1 MSSYTV
7 KFNNDSNRP
16 FQAELKKRIDAY
28 FKDNKI
34 SKRGNLKLYFKTFVM
49 FAAYI
54 GPFVLISTGFFES
67 KLIWLLLAVLMGFSM
82 AAIGMCVMHDANH
95 GSYSK
100 NDRLNKI
107 LGFFSI
113 SLLSGNALNWKI
125 QHNLIHHT
133 FTNVHDHD
141 EDISSLGFLRFDPH
155 VPHKKIHRFQFL
167 YAWFFY
173 GLMTLM
179 WSTVKDFKQ
188 VVRYHRAGY
197 LKDAGTTFG
206 KELAVI
212 IVSKIFYYAYMLLP
226 YFLVPE
232 MTFVNWLI
240 GYVVMHYIAGLS
252 LALVF
257 QLAHVTDDNEYP
269 LPESGMMETSFIEH
283 QLMTTMNFATRSR
296 FVSYLVGG
304 LNFQVEHHLFPAI
317 SHVHYPKISKIVE
330 QTTKEFNIPY
340 HSGKSFWGALS
351 AHTKMLRDLGRA

>member
-34 SKRGNLKLYFKTFVM
+34 SKRGNLSLYIKSLIM
-49 FAAYI
+49 ISAYAV
-54 GPFVLISTGFFES
+54 PFVLLCTGFFES
-67 KLIWLLLAVLMGFSM
+67 KLIWLLLAILMGFSM
-82 AAIGMCVMHDANH
+82 ATIGMCVMHDANH

-100 NDRLNKI
+100 SDRLNKI
-107 LGFFSI
+107 VGFFSMAF
-113 SLLSGNALNWKI
+113 LAGNALNWKI

-155 VPHKKIHRFQFL
+155 DPHKKIHRFQFL

-188 VVRYHRAGY
+188 VIRYNRAGY

-206 KELAVI
+206 KELTII
-212 IVSKIFYYAYMLLP
+212 IVSKILYYLYMLIP

-232 MTFVNWLI
+232 MTFGNWLI
-240 GYVVMHYIAGLS
+240 GYVVLHYVAGLT

-257 QLAHVTDDNEYP
+257 QLAHVTAENHYP
-269 LPESGMMETSFIEH
+269 LPESGMMETSFVEH
-283 QLMTTMNFATRSR
+283 QLMTTMNFATQSR
-296 FVSYLVGG
+296 VVSYLVGG

-317 SHVHYPKISKIVE
+317 SHIHYPKISKIVE
-330 QTTKEFNIPY
+330 QTTKEYNIPY
-340 HSGKSFWGALS
+340 HSGKSFGGALI
-351 AHTKMLRDLGRA
+351 AHTRMLKQLGKA